1 MKKVALLALASCA
14 LALGGLAGLKD
25 INAVKE
31 ERDASIIV
39 KMKTNVN
46 KHSHEVLIAE
56 QNSLLSEISST
67 ITSNFRVKNRYSN
80 IFNGFVL
87 EVPSSY
93 VSQIRRLNRVDK
105 VNYNNLIAEETS
117 FNDGVKYEIKLSS
130 ANASASSQTME
141 KPDGTKDGSGTF
153 VAILDTGFYIQTA
166 EDGTQT
172 YHNVFKR

>member
-14 LALGGLAGLKD
+14 LALGGLSGLKE

-39 KMKTNVN
+39 KMKTNVKN
-46 KHSHEVLIAE
+46 KSQEVLLAE
-56 QNSLLSEISST
+56 QNSLLYEISST
-67 ITSNFRVKNRYSN
+67 ITSNYRIKNRYSN

-87 EVPSSY
+87 EVPSTY

-117 FNDGVKYEIKLSS
+117 FNDGVRYEIQLGT
-130 ANASASSQTME
+130 NASASSQTME

-153 VAILDTGFYIQTA
+153 MAIFG
-166 EDGTQT
+166 
-172 YHNVFKR
+172 V